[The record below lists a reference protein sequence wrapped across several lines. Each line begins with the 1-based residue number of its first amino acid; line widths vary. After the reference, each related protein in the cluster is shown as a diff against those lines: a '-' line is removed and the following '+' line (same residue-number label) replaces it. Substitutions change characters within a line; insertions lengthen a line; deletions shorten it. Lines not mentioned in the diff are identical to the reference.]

1 MVCKKLWLPENIWRS
16 HISIKR
22 GHAHV
27 GTACTLAFNPLSE
40 QTLPGNGI
48 LTLFVYIL
56 ASPTMGA
63 ALGRGGE
70 NHILLKVFV
79 EAQSRIGITFGIS
92 ALSKKACSV
101 TRE

>member
-1 MVCKKLWLPENIWRS
+1 MVCKKLWLPENIRRS

-70 NHILLKVFV
+70 KPHFV
-79 EAQSRIGITFGIS
+79 EGVCRSTIKNRNNI
-92 ALSKKACSV
+92 
-101 TRE
+101 RN